1 MSDKCFCIIV
11 TVIAIG
17 AVCISFLSEVIK
29 YNNYFKIENVVKYD
43 DLDML
48 IENKAY
54 MINE

>member
-17 AVCISFLSEVIK
+17 AVYISFLSEVIK